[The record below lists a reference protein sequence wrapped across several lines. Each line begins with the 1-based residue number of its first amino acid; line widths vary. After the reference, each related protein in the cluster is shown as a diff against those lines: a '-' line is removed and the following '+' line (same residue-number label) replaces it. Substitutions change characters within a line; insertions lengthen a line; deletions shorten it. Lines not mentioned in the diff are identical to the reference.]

1 VETSVWVPALA
12 TVVVAVVAAFAAWL
26 NARDPHTRLRS
37 ALELRDKITDKDLLA
52 DWDIYISQQVN
63 DLTFGNLTSWAIKAL
78 PLYLLGVVLLY
89 SSTLLATGVARNFIL
104 VASYVCVGGVVVL
117 AIVGLVRRSQLLR
130 IRRAATG
137 SRQHEPH

>member
-26 NARDPHTRLRS
+26 NARDPHKRLRS

-63 DLTFGNLTSWAIKAL
+63 DLTLGNLTSWAIKAL
-78 PLYLLGVVLLY
+78 PLYLLGVALLY
-89 SSTLLATGVARNFIL
+89 SSTLIATGVARNLIL

-117 AIVGLVRRSQLLR
+117 AIVGLVRRAQLLR
-130 IRRAATG
+130 IRRAAMG
-137 SRQHEPH
+137 SRQHQPQ